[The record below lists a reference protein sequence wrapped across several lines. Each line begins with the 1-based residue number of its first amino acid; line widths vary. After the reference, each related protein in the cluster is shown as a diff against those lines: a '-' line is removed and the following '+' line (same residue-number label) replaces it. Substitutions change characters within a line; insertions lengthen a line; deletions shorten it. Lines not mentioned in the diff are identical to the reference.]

1 MKRVIL
7 FQIIFFALASF
18 FALGQ
23 IPKRISYQGVL
34 TTAGGAPATDGSYEI
49 LFNLYDVQ
57 SGGTA
62 IFTETHLTVAVA
74 RGTFK
79 AILGSVTTMNLPF
92 DRTYYLEMTVNA
104 GPGISSPI
112 TFPRSEFT
120 SSPYSLRADTSLYA
134 TQASPTGT
142 AGGDLTGSYPNPTI
156 ANSAITLSKINTSGA
171 ASGQALMFNGSNAV
185 WSTPSSSGGGS
196 FTLPFADTVAAD
208 TFAFMIMNTGPGFN
222 SAFVSTNTEGYLP
235 AVFGKTYGH
244 GVAIQGQNDGDGDG
258 VTGVATGL
266 TGSGGAF
273 SNDNSNNNSPA
284 LRVSTLGTGEAIN
297 AYNFGAGDVIKAQA
311 NASSTGSALHAV
323 HLNVGS
329 AGFFENSYVNNTA
342 STLRVET
349 NGTGATVYGLQTG
362 AGHGGWFE
370 ISNASNTYPSL
381 FTRTNGS
388 GNSFFSYHNGT
399 ASAGKFAV
407 DNPSNTNP
415 AIEISTTGSG
425 LVGLFSGVS
434 QGVNINTN
442 STINS
447 PQLVLM
453 ENESDYSRLNFQ
465 HKNTTNYWTIAGLPN
480 AASKDA
486 RLNFYY
492 SPTGDFMTIT
502 GEGNVGIGTGNPT
515 SKLDVEGKV
524 EMNVLQINGGSDLAE
539 PFEVTELENEIE
551 AGTLMVIDEQHPGNL
566 KVSSEAYDSRVAG
579 IVSGAGGINPGI
591 TLQQDGMI
599 NGKTMV
605 AIAGR
610 VYCKVDAS
618 GGEIKPG
625 DLLTTS
631 NIPGYAMKATD
642 KERTQG
648 AIIGKAMSPLK
659 DGKGLVLV
667 LVNLQ

>member
-7 FQIIFFALASF
+7 LQFVIILFVTFFSSA
-18 FALGQ
+18 Q

-49 LFNLYDVQ
+49 LFNLFDVQ

-62 IFTETHLTVAVA
+62 IFTETHATVAVS

-79 AILGSVTTMNLPF
+79 VILGSVTYLNLPF
-92 DRTYYLEMTVNA
+92 DRTYYLEMTVNS
-104 GPGISSPI
+104 GPGISSPV

-120 SSPYSLRADTSLYA
+120 STPYSLRADTSVYA
-134 TQASPTGT
+134 SQAQPTGS

-171 ASGQALMFNGSNAV
+171 TSGQALMFNGSNAV
-185 WSTPSSSGGGS
+185 WNTPSGSGGS
-196 FTLPFADTVAAD
+196 FSLPFADTVAAD
-208 TFAFMIMNTGPGFN
+208 TFAFMVMNTGPGFN
-222 SAFVSTNTEGYLP
+222 SAFITTNTSGYLP

-244 GVAIQGQNDGDGDG
+244 GAAISGQNDGDGDG

-273 SNDNSNNNSPA
+273 SIDNSNNNAPA
-284 LRVSTLGTGEAIN
+284 LRVSTSGTGEAIN
-297 AYNFGAGDVIKAQA
+297 AYNFGAGDVIKTQA

-323 HLNVGS
+323 HLNIGS
-329 AGFFENSYVNNTA
+329 AGFFENQYTYNTA
-342 STLRVET
+342 PTLRVET
-349 NGTGATVYGLQTG
+349 NGTGATVYGYQTG
-362 AGHGGWFE
+362 GGHGGWFE
-370 ISNASNTYPSL
+370 INNASNTYPSL

-407 DNPSNTNP
+407 DNPSNTNT
-415 AIEISTTGSG
+415 AIEVSTTGSG
-425 LVGLFSGVS
+425 LVGLFSGTS
-434 QGVNINTN
+434 QGVNINMN
-442 STINS
+442 SLINS

-453 ENESDYSRLNFQ
+453 ENETDYARLSFQ
-465 HKNTTNYWTIAGLPN
+465 HKNTTNYWTIAGQPSVVN
-480 AASKDA
+480 KDA

-515 SKLDVEGKV
+515 AKLDVEGKV

-539 PFEVTELENEIE
+539 PFEVSENENEIE
-551 AGTLMVIDEQHPGNL
+551 AGTLMIIDEEHPGNL

-579 IVSGAGGINPGI
+579 IVSGASGINPGI
-591 TLQQDGMI
+591 TLQQDGMT

-610 VYCKVDAS
+610 VYCKADVS

-625 DLLTTS
+625 DLLTSS
-631 NIPGYAMKATD
+631 NTAGYAMKASN

-648 AIIGKAMSPLK
+648 AIIGKAMSALK